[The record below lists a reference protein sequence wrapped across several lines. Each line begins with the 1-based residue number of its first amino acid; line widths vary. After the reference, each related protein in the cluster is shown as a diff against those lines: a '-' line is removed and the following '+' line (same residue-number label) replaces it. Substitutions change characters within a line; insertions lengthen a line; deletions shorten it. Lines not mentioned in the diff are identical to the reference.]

1 VLPPRGISSE
11 GRQAQRSFL
20 PPAAPIRYY
29 LLTYST
35 TEDQA
40 LRNSRVFLYEK
51 NIMCGDTKWLQVSR
65 PGFDS
70 L

>member
-11 GRQAQRSFL
+11 SRQTQHSFL
-20 PPAAPIRYY
+20 PSAAPIRYY

-35 TEDQA
+35 IEDQA
-40 LRNSRVFLYEK
+40 LRNPRGFLYEK
-51 NIMCGDTKWLQVSR
+51 NIMCDDTKWLQVSR